1 MITNP
6 ISMLKKVF
14 TKPPSVPSAAVVDLS
29 RADLSDDDKVLL
41 KNIGMTTA
49 SIKKQIQESTMT
61 NFERTTIYR
70 DVDRALSHWMM
81 GGAVELFADVAT
93 NYNVLQ
99 NSTVWITSKSKKYQ
113 TELTKF
119 LNRIGV
125 EEKIFDWTWTTAA
138 YGDLFI
144 KVEAEPSLGIISID
158 DSEHPIGLSRIDY
171 RGALIGFYRTPMGYS
186 ADSQSLIPPWDYV
199 HFRLLGAKRKRPL
212 NDDPTN
218 SEFRDIR
225 LLSPDP
231 RRVNANYGTSLL
243 LNGLSAYKRLRM
255 AEDSLLLARL
265 TRGVLRYIYKVKV
278 DSRNME
284 AVNEILDEVTTTLKQ
299 ARAMNISSADPNFD
313 SKFDPVS
320 ATEDIILPVWGDVG
334 DVAIDKVGGE
344 VDIRWIVD
352 IEELRNQCASA
363 IRTPL
368 ALLGGYV
375 DEATG
380 NLGSSAINSLDI
392 RFARSARR
400 LQRAVKEG
408 IKRLCQIHLSYMG
421 MDPDSELFDVNMS
434 ETSSAEEEEL
444 KSALDTGTDV
454 ISKFMD
460 MLDHLGKVEV
470 DKLGIL
476 GELSAK
482 ILKLGDL
489 DLEQYIKHKGG
500 GSINAGREQAIAA
513 IKEAKN
519 RKVVSNTDVNAW
531 TKMNEEK
538 WKELYGEMKISTAKG
553 VKPIV

>member
-1 MITNP
+1 
-6 ISMLKKVF
+6 MLKKVF

-368 ALLGGYV
+368 TLLGGYV